1 MSVQITITGNKVRM
15 RIIWWEWEE
24 MEALVVFLLT
34 SNGTSMH
41 DGRINDDHSPQYC
54 YFFIPTTRL

>member
-1 MSVQITITGNKVRM
+1 M
-15 RIIWWEWEE
+15 RIILWEWEE
-24 MEALVVFLLT
+24 TEALVVFLLT

-54 YFFIPTTRL
+54 YFVIPTTRL